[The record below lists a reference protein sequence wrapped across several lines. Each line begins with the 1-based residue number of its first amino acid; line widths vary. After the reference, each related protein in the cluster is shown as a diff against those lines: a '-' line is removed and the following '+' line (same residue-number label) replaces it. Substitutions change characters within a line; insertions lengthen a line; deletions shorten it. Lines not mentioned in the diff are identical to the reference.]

1 MHELGVLS
9 EVIRTIT
16 ELADA
21 QNIEKVD
28 SVVLE
33 VGELCGMVPM
43 YIENCYPAVTFNK
56 PRFVD
61 STLEIVVVPGEA
73 KCQDCGEVFNVVKHE
88 GYCPKCKSFEKDVIS
103 GLEFMIKEI
112 RVLDEDYVEEV
123 PE

>member
-21 QNIEKVD
+21 QNIEKID

-43 YIENCYPAVTFNK
+43 YIEDCYPAVTFNK

-61 STLEIVVVPGEA
+61 SKLEIVVVPGEA
-73 KCQDCGEVFNVVKHE
+73 KCQDCGEVFNVVKNE
-88 GYCPKCKSFEKDVIS
+88 GYCPKCKSFEKDVVS

>member
-9 EVIRTIT
+9 EVIRTIS
-16 ELADA
+16 ELADE

-28 SVVLE
+28 SVILE

-43 YIENCYPAVTFNK
+43 YIEDCYPAVTFNK
-56 PRFVD
+56 PSFVD

-73 KCQDCGEVFNVVKHE
+73 KCQDCGEVFNVVKNE

-112 RVLDEDYVEEV
+112 RVLDEDFEEEV